1 MIEQFF
7 DIPVLLLVACGES
20 EDDEAMHADGF
31 ILKFGGETIKGVN
44 NDHEVYFQQ
53 HQTFKRSR
61 IG

>member
-31 ILKFGGETIKGVN
+31 IVKVDGETIKGIN
-44 NDHEVYFQQ
+44 NDREVYFQQ
-53 HQTFKRSR
+53 HQALKCSR